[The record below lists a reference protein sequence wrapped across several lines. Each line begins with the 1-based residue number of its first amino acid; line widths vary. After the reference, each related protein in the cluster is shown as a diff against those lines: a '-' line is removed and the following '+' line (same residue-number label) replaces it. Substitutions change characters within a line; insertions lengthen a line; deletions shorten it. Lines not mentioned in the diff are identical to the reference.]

1 MQSLPFADVS
11 EFVIAAAGENCLQTG
26 ERFLLLDGARFEKV
40 ESWLTR
46 HVPTEC
52 WSSLLGATLGSPL
65 MSASPVLIR
74 LDAQVANEPLRRILK
89 QKEYRRAVSVLVS
102 DLSLAELAA
111 HLNDY
116 ITVLDPDQSRWFLA
130 FWDPY
135 ILASLVGLSPAISA
149 IVPGPVFTPKQISG
163 LLHPITC
170 WCFHDRNG
178 EARAVTQ
185 QTHQEGSKPPFDLT
199 QDQMDQLMD
208 ISLPEAIINT
218 LVEVAPQLVPDRDST
233 ELHTLCCE
241 AIRTAR
247 DEGRNSLADY
257 AEHALK
263 AMSAI
268 RAGQGKNCTMP
279 KESDPG

>member
-1 MQSLPFADVS
+1 MQSLPFTDVS

-46 HVPTEC
+46 HVPTQC
-52 WSSLLGATLGSPL
+52 WCSLLGATPGSPL

-74 LDAQVANEPLRRILK
+74 LDTQIANEPLRRVLMK
-89 QKEYRRAVSVLVS
+89 KEYRRAVSVLVS

-111 HLNDY
+111 HLTDF

-135 ILASLVGLSPAISA
+135 ILASLVGLSPAISG
-149 IVPGPVFTPKQISG
+149 IVPGPVLTPEQIGG
-163 LLHPITC
+163 LLRQITC
-170 WCFHDRNG
+170 WCFHGRNG
-178 EARAVTQ
+178 EARAINQ
-185 QTHQEGSKPPFDLT
+185 QTHQEGNKPPFALT
-199 QDQMDQLMD
+199 QKQMDLLMD

-218 LVEVAPQLVPDRDST
+218 IVEVAPQLVPDRDSA
-233 ELHTLCCE
+233 ELHALCCE

-268 RAGQGKNCTMP
+268 RAGQGENCTMP
-279 KESDPG
+279 KESYPG